1 MKRLFIVSL
10 LLSATLAFGQNN
22 SQEDFRDFTSIS
34 LAIPADLEVT
44 IEDKFSV
51 EMKMNDEMRNKI
63 TIEKEGKNLKF
74 RWKEKKMGNGYY
86 SEKKRMVIRISMPA
100 LETLNSSGSGDIS
113 VRNEIKTTNFSC
125 SLAGSG
131 DVRIEKISAETV
143 KFNIAGSG
151 DVSVDNGTAKEAE
164 FNIAG
169 SGDVEASGLKAQK
182 TECNISGSGD
192 IKCYAAE
199 TIKVAIA
206 GSGDVVYGGSPTNVK
221 QSVIGSGSVTKH

>member
-1 MKRLFIVSL
+1 M

-22 SQEDFRDFTSIS
+22 ASENFRDFTSIS

-51 EMKMNDEMRNKI
+51 EMKMTDEMRNKI
-63 TIEKEGKNLKF
+63 TIEKEGNNLKF

-86 SEKKRMVIRISMPA
+86 SEKKRMVIRVSMPA
-100 LETLNSSGSGDIS
+100 LEALNSSGSGDIS
-113 VRNEIKTTNFSC
+113 VKNEVKTTNFNC

-131 DVRIEKISAETV
+131 DVRIEKISAENV

-151 DVSVDNGTAKEAE
+151 DVSVDGGSAKEAE

-192 IKCYAAE
+192 IKCYAGE
-199 TIKVAIA
+199 TLKVAIA
-206 GSGDVVYGGSPTNVK
+206 GSGDVVYEGSPANVK
-221 QSVIGSGSVTKH
+221 QSVIGSGSVTKR